1 MNSCHL
7 SNNKK
12 QPNYSKFILF
22 EGLATYWMV
31 KKKNPN
37 EAVKVGPQSPS
48 MAVPS
53 AYSSP
58 AVATRKKN
66 PEPPILL
73 RKPPSKHRT
82 CKVGVRKDRVLV
94 QLTF

>member
-1 MNSCHL
+1 
-7 SNNKK
+7 
-12 QPNYSKFILF
+12 
-22 EGLATYWMV
+22 MV

-37 EAVKVGPQSPS
+37 EAVKVCPQSPS

-58 AVATRKKN
+58 AVATRKKIQN
-66 PEPPILL
+66 LQFCLEN
-73 RKPPSKHRT
+73 PPSKHRT
-82 CKVGVRKDRVLV
+82 CKVGVRKDGVLV